1 MTVSNGFLEI
11 CLIHSKIYQK
21 LSPSFYRG
29 VLFLSG
35 LAIYLEFLEA
45 PKVRILGSEFL
56 WHRR

>member
-11 CLIHSKIYQK
+11 CLIQSKIYQK
-21 LSPSFYRG
+21 LSSFYRG